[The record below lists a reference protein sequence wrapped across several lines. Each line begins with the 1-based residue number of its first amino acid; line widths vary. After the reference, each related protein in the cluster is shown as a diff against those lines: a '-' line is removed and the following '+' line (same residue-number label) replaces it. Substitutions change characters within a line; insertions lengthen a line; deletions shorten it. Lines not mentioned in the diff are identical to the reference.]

1 MERTTPIS
9 PAAVLRL
16 ERGLP
21 TRESGTQAASLRK
34 GMKTLARVS
43 LILISSFFILHSTAS
58 AQVKWHSIDEAA
70 NANVGTRIYLVDF
83 YTDWCGYCKKMDR
96 ETFTDATVA
105 KIINKYY
112 YPVKFNAESR
122 NAVTWF
128 GTTYPPASGRHR
140 AHGFARGIQGY
151 PTSMLYLADGKAL
164 QAIPGFYSA
173 KDYAIILWY
182 FASGDYQRYPYERYQ
197 RIFDKEIR
205 PVMEKELNK

>member
-1 MERTTPIS
+1 MNMPF
-9 PAAVLRL
+9 
-16 ERGLP
+16 
-21 TRESGTQAASLRK
+21 ASLQK
-34 GMKTLARVS
+34 GMKALTRVS
-43 LILISSFFILHSTAS
+43 LILLSSLFILHSTAS

-70 NANVGTRIYLVDF
+70 NAKIGSRIYLVDF

-96 ETFTDATVA
+96 ETFADATVT

-122 NAVTWF
+122 STVNWF
-128 GTTYPPASGRHR
+128 GATYSPASGRSR

-151 PTSMLYLADGKAL
+151 PTTMLYLADGKAL

-173 KDYAIILWY
+173 KDYAILLWY

-205 PVMEKELNK
+205 PVMEKELKKQ

>member
-1 MERTTPIS
+1 MKKTITDTP
-9 PAAVLRL
+9 RL

-21 TRESGTQAASLRK
+21 ARECGSLQK
-34 GMKTLARVS
+34 GMKTLTRVS

-70 NANVGTRIYLVDF
+70 NAKIGTRIYLVDF

-96 ETFTDATVA
+96 ETFTDATVTQ
-105 KIINKYY
+105 ITNKYY

-122 NAVTWF
+122 SAVTWF

-140 AHGFARGIQGY
+140 SHGFARGIQGY
-151 PTSMLYLADGKAL
+151 PTSVLYLANGKAL

-205 PVMEKELNK
+205 PVMEKELKK